1 MQAGRGGARPPM
13 GIALEGDFGNRID
26 AVLAVAMLNG
36 LIAKMEVRRIAL
48 SVSRPSIKAAQLA
61 DVVSGFYVG
70 RVIAGPGG
78 GVGGNPAGMIGM
90 PETGPAGEDPA
101 PIVATLAKKGP
112 DGAALY
118 TSQVTRLLDT
128 ADNAVLIRNMLL
140 AQNDGNA
147 TIVLAGQAS
156 GLARLLG
163 LFGSRPQIET
173 KCKQLM
179 VALGGYPSGPVDPA
193 ITADVA
199 AARTLFADW
208 PTPLIAVGAEV
219 GTALP
224 YPGASIEKDFA
235 WSPSHPVVDAY
246 KAFKPMPYDAP
257 APALAAVLFAAHP
270 ELFTLSPPGTIT
282 VADDGRTQF
291 KPDAAGRHRYLIVD
305 PAQQAQVISLYT
317 ALVSAPPAPRPGRR
331 GGGAP
336 ALDPAEFDADGA
348 PN

>member
-1 MQAGRGGARPPM
+1 MQAGGRGGARPPV
-13 GIALEGDFGNRID
+13 GIAFEGDFGNRID

-36 LIAKMEVRRIAL
+36 LIAKTEARRIAL
-48 SVSRPSIKAAQLA
+48 SVSRPNIKAAQLA

-70 RVIAGPGG
+70 RAIAGPGG

-101 PIVATLAKKGP
+101 PITATLAKKGP
-112 DGAALY
+112 DGNPLY
-118 TSQVTRLLDT
+118 TSQVVRLLDT

-156 GLARLLG
+156 GLVRLMA

-173 KCKQLM
+173 KCKQLV
-179 VALGGYPSGPVDPA
+179 VAIGGYPTGQSDPA
-193 ITADVA
+193 IKADVA

-208 PTPLIAVGAEV
+208 PTPLVAVGAEV

-224 YPGASIEKDFA
+224 YPGASIDKDFA
-235 WSPSHPVVDAY
+235 WSQVHPVVDAY
-246 KAFKPMPYDAP
+246 RAFKPMPYDAP

-270 ELFTLSPPGTIT
+270 DDGLFTLSPPGTIT
-282 VADDGRTQF
+282 VADDGSTQF
-291 KPDAAGRHRYLIVD
+291 TAGPTGRHRYVIVD
-305 PAQQAQVISLYT
+305 PAKKADITSLYT
-317 ALVSAPPAPRPGRR
+317 ALVAAPPAPRPGRR
-331 GGGAP
+331 GGGA
-336 ALDPAEFDADGA
+336 ALDPLAAADDAD
-348 PN
+348 